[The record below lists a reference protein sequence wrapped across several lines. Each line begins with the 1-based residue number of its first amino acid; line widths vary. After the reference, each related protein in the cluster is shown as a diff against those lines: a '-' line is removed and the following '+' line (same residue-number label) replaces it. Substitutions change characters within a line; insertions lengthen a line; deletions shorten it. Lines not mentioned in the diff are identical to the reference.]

1 MTQNNKGPLIIG
13 LTGSIATGKSALTS
27 ILKELGYYIIDSDK
41 IARRVSEKKEVLD
54 QIEKEFGKEAIKDGQ
69 INREYL
75 GKKVFGNEE
84 NLKKIN
90 RIIHPKVYEEII
102 KSIIPGIN
110 FLDIPLLF
118 ETYEEGK
125 SYGLKF
131 NEIWLA
137 YTPEEI
143 QIKRLMNR
151 DKIDKDFAIKKIS
164 SQMSI
169 EKKKGLSDLIIDN
182 SGSLEDLREKVKKI
196 VKQKEKEYEN
206 FYKKTQI

>member
-1 MTQNNKGPLIIG
+1 MTQNNKGPLVIG

-27 ILKELGYYIIDSDK
+27 ILKELGYYIVDSDK
-41 IARRVSEKKEVLD
+41 IARRVSEEIEVLN

-75 GKKVFGNEE
+75 GEKVFGNEE

-90 RIIHPKVYEEII
+90 KIIHPKVYEEII

-125 SYGLKF
+125 SYGLTF
-131 NEIWLA
+131 DEIWLV
-137 YTPEEI
+137 YTPEKI

-151 DKIDKDFAIKKIS
+151 DKIDEDFAIRKIK

-169 EKKKGLSDLIIDN
+169 EKKKELSNLIIDN
-182 SGSLEDLREKVKKI
+182 SGSLEELREKVKKI

-206 FYKKTQI
+206 FYKKTQV